1 MVFVLLGEYATL
13 GSGCKV
19 SEKHVLH
26 ILREMKCIQ
35 GSSKT
40 CSWIKTNSKIQK
52 LPWNSCGYNCKL
64 PIRRSVLNSVNETN
78 CDSAVVT
85 KLVLLG

>member
-26 ILREMKCIQ
+26 SLREMKCIQ

-52 LPWNSCGYNCKL
+52 LPWNSS
-64 PIRRSVLNSVNETN
+64 I
-78 CDSAVVT
+78 VVT
-85 KLVLLG
+85 TPNQEIRVQLTEQD